1 MKIGEDRPLSPR
13 EKKNLLGMLAPAG
26 LRKRFLHGLDANL
39 EDR

>member
-1 MKIGEDRPLSPR
+1 MKIGEDRPR
-13 EKKNLLGMLAPAG
+13 EKKNLLEKLAPAE